1 MTLPAPQKAEPGLES
16 LGSADLAPPSS
27 NLLHGVTLR
36 PPILSWNGMAYCGPT
51 LAALD
56 TQAAEATPG
65 VVQVLVLHNFV
76 GIVASQAQ
84 QARQARARLHPRW
97 VEPTLSSQ
105 AQLES
110 TQATPQAAEITSA
123 SPASGNTQG
132 RFSREYVWQAQNQQD
147 ADASWAIAQPQD
159 KQLTV
164 WASCHRPDLL
174 RREIAQLCA
183 LPTDG
188 VRIVSTGQRHDAYD
202 VAVEAALLAVR
213 VNRAVRVA
221 EDGPPHTPPL
231 HIQLSADSTKAGAG
245 VATTSY
251 RSFTGNQYAFRR
263 PSVAALLC
271 GVEHHYAADCT
282 LGTKG
287 YGPDFTYEVKPV
299 FAPLGSL
306 GASSALPAAQVF
318 ARESFLDEWYLQQ
331 GKDPVRGRLED
342 MPEGPGRRLI
352 ESVTQQAH
360 WNADG
365 AERQDG
371 SGRGFAYAHI
381 VDHSQ
386 EPPRDVWSAW
396 VAEVEVNRQ
405 TGAVDITRLTV
416 GHDSQ
421 SLDNAP
427 QSERIEETIRD
438 AAVRWL
444 PSRSGPQTPIFSEP
458 SVSDA
463 ATSALS
469 FPKVEL
475 VRSKRSLDAP
485 LAWSPQAELPAAA
498 AIANAIYD
506 ATGIRLR
513 QAPFDGLN
521 LQGLAQAQPPS
532 KYRKWAHTALGG
544 LLATVGGVIA
554 TAMPWRPAI
563 APVAVDTSVYSEAAI
578 ERGRL
583 VAAAGD
589 CMVCHTADGGQPNA
603 GGRPLET
610 PFGIIYTTNITP
622 DKETGI
628 GGWSYAAFERA
639 MREGIH
645 RDGRHLY
652 PAFPYTSF
660 AKLDEGDMQSLYA
673 YLMTQP
679 AVQYSPPKTELPF
692 PLNIRSLV
700 SGWNLLYLDTK
711 PFQPDPNQSELWNR
725 GAYLVQGAGHCAAC
739 HSPRNAL
746 GAEKKEG
753 LNYLGG
759 GFAEGWEAPALNSLS
774 KSPIPWTEDDLYEYL
789 RTGYSPLH
797 GVAAGPMAPII
808 QGLAELPESDVRA
821 MAHYLSSI
829 NPPSSGTA
837 PALLAAQLE
846 DRSKNDLSVMALA
859 GEDLFQGACAVCHD
873 ARGGPPLFGARPS
886 LALNTNLHSDHPDN
900 AIQVL
905 LHGIADPT
913 DGGLGYMPGFKD
925 SMNDEQIV
933 RLLEYM
939 RARFA
944 PDKPEWSD
952 LPAKVSKLRNTTQH

>member
-1 MTLPAPQKAEPGLES
+1 
-16 LGSADLAPPSS
+16 
-27 NLLHGVTLR
+27 
-36 PPILSWNGMAYCGPT
+36 
-51 LAALD
+51 
-56 TQAAEATPG
+56 
-65 VVQVLVLHNFV
+65 
-76 GIVASQAQ
+76 
-84 QARQARARLHPRW
+84 
-97 VEPTLSSQ
+97 
-105 AQLES
+105 
-110 TQATPQAAEITSA
+110 
-123 SPASGNTQG
+123 
-132 RFSREYVWQAQNQQD
+132 
-147 ADASWAIAQPQD
+147 
-159 KQLTV
+159 
-164 WASCHRPDLL
+164 
-174 RREIAQLCA
+174 
-183 LPTDG
+183 
-188 VRIVSTGQRHDAYD
+188 QRHDAYD

-360 WNADG
+360 WNADS

-421 SLDNAP
+421 SLHIAP

-475 VRSKRSLDAP
+475 VRSKRSLDAS

-506 ATGIRLR
+506 ATG
-513 QAPFDGLN
+513 
-521 LQGLAQAQPPS
+521 
-532 KYRKWAHTALGG
+532 
-544 LLATVGGVIA
+544 
-554 TAMPWRPAI
+554 
-563 APVAVDTSVYSEAAI
+563 
-578 ERGRL
+578 
-583 VAAAGD
+583 
-589 CMVCHTADGGQPNA
+589 
-603 GGRPLET
+603 
-610 PFGIIYTTNITP
+610 
-622 DKETGI
+622 
-628 GGWSYAAFERA
+628 
-639 MREGIH
+639 
-645 RDGRHLY
+645 
-652 PAFPYTSF
+652 
-660 AKLDEGDMQSLYA
+660 
-673 YLMTQP
+673 
-679 AVQYSPPKTELPF
+679 
-692 PLNIRSLV
+692 
-700 SGWNLLYLDTK
+700 
-711 PFQPDPNQSELWNR
+711 
-725 GAYLVQGAGHCAAC
+725 
-739 HSPRNAL
+739 
-746 GAEKKEG
+746 
-753 LNYLGG
+753 
-759 GFAEGWEAPALNSLS
+759 
-774 KSPIPWTEDDLYEYL
+774 
-789 RTGYSPLH
+789 
-797 GVAAGPMAPII
+797 
-808 QGLAELPESDVRA
+808 
-821 MAHYLSSI
+821 
-829 NPPSSGTA
+829 
-837 PALLAAQLE
+837 
-846 DRSKNDLSVMALA
+846 
-859 GEDLFQGACAVCHD
+859 
-873 ARGGPPLFGARPS
+873 
-886 LALNTNLHSDHPDN
+886 
-900 AIQVL
+900 
-905 LHGIADPT
+905 
-913 DGGLGYMPGFKD
+913 
-925 SMNDEQIV
+925 
-933 RLLEYM
+933 
-939 RARFA
+939 
-944 PDKPEWSD
+944 
-952 LPAKVSKLRNTTQH
+952 